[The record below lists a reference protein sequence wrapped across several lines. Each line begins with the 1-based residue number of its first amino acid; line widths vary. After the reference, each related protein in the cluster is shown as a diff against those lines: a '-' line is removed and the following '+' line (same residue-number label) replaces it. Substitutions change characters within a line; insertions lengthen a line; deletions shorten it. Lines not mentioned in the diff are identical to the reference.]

1 MNPSRLVAAI
11 LTLGASVVFFLAFRS
26 EQTCSNRILHAMLG
40 PERYGAGRAWLAT
53 HLPLTTVWKGSLP
66 SALWVFS
73 ATLLLGD
80 WKARL
85 LMGPV
90 IRMAFVPVLLNG
102 LWEFVQWSGFTDGR
116 ADPLDVLAGVFGWGA
131 AEACR
136 FQAAPNLEPID
147 RLQDWRLAVLA
158 AACGLP
164 GFADVL

>member
-1 MNPSRLVAAI
+1 MNPSRLVAAM

-26 EQTCSNRILHAMLG
+26 DQTCSNRILNTMLG
-40 PERYGAGRAWLAT
+40 PERYGAGRDWLAT
-53 HLPLTTVWKGSLP
+53 HLPLTTAWKGSLP

-73 ATLLLGD
+73 ATILLGE

-85 LMGPV
+85 SIGPV
-90 IRMAFVPVLLNG
+90 FRMAFVPVFLNFF
-102 LWEFVQWSGFTDGR
+102 WEIVQWSGCTDGR
-116 ADPLDVLAGVFGWGA
+116 ADHLDVLAGIFGWGA

-136 FQAAPNLEPID
+136 FQAAPSLDPID
-147 RLQDWRLAVLA
+147 RLQDWRVAVLA